1 MYLKIALGNI
11 KRNALDHLVYFITL
25 CIAVCLLYSF
35 TASADYLTSL
45 ELTADQRAVYVRIG
59 DALRAFSTLVV
70 IVFACLIAY
79 ANRFITRRRKRELGT
94 YALLGMNSTQT
105 SGTLAI
111 ETFIMCAVAFAT
123 GIACG
128 IALSPAFSAV
138 AAYAFGVAWRPSW
151 TLSSDAVVWSAECFI
166 ALAAFSVFT
175 AARSA
180 SRQTLAEQMNA
191 RQEYI
196 SRKQTTP
203 AKRTTCFLAAAVL
216 LAITWYAC
224 SAMPAMFVTLLLPMG
239 LLALSGTF
247 FLVKPGAPLLSNV
260 LRHLDKWHLRGIRPL
275 AVRLNELAISK
286 AALPLSCAC
295 VMVAAATCMICAG
308 LSFGVGMRA
317 DPANATAAIALAPIG
332 YVGILYGATFI
343 VASFAVA
350 SLHQVAFFVD
360 AQEDLVAS
368 HLIGADP
375 ADLRRLVLVQTGGGF
390 ASIMAIAAIHDVF
403 GLGLVRFLSDAIG
416 SSGFASF
423 VVLTAAATTI
433 IGLAYYAL
441 TCGACLKLMR
451 ERIAA

>member
-1 MYLKIALGNI
+1 MYLKMALGNI
-11 KRNALDHLVYFITL
+11 KRNALDYLVYFITL

-45 ELTADQRAVYVRIG
+45 ELTADQHAVYARSG
-59 DALRAFSTLVV
+59 DTLRAFSVLVV

-94 YALLGMNSTQT
+94 YALLGTSSTQT
-105 SGTLAI
+105 SGILAI
-111 ETFIMCAVAFAT
+111 ETSIMCAVAFAT

-151 TLSSDAVVWSAECFI
+151 TLSGDAVVWSAECFI

-191 RQEYI
+191 RQEYV
-196 SRKQTTP
+196 SRKQMTP
-203 AKRTTCFLAAAVL
+203 AKRTTCFLAAAAL

-224 SAMPAMFVTLLLPMG
+224 STMPTMFVTLLLPMG

-247 FLVKPGAPLLSNV
+247 LLVKPGAPLLSNV
-260 LRHLDKWHLRGIRPL
+260 FRYLDKRYLRGMRPL

-350 SLHQVAFFVD
+350 ALHQVAFFVD
-360 AQEDLVAS
+360 TQEDLIAS

-375 ADLRRLVLVQTGGGF
+375 ADLRRLVLVQAGGGF
-390 ASIMAIAAIHDVF
+390 ATIMAIAAIHDVF

-441 TCGACLKLMR
+441 TCGACLKLLR